1 MEGTHEPMMPPLIII
16 DVAHHK
22 LATDLDV
29 DTSEDKKEDVVL
41 YKHCI
46 SVNKNCNSKLLC

>member
-16 DVAHHK
+16 NLAQDQV
-22 LATDLDV
+22 ATDLDV

-46 SVNKNCNSKLLC
+46 SVNKKCNSKLLC